1 MISYDDLRELKEYVS
16 GADSLV
22 LSLYASVDQSDAAN
36 LNRGFETRVENLLRE
51 IAEREAARDDGKPDR
66 FETERR
72 RVLQFLSQYTP
83 KGKGLVIFS
92 DSAKDFWWQRDLQVA
107 VPNQARWS
115 PRPWI
120 RPLMEL
126 VCEQDC
132 LGVVLIDKQRAK
144 IFTFDAGGLVLRGEF
159 FSDTPNKHHT
169 TGTDHIWS
177 QGQME
182 RDHLKHI
189 KWHVKQV
196 ADELSA
202 AVSRFKLTKLVIGGP
217 VEATALFSSE
227 LSKRLQQMIIG
238 SLSVPVEISPD
249 RLAAELRSVR
259 ERAEHED
266 EAKLVDSLITSAR
279 KGGLAVLGLSETL
292 AVAQQ
297 GRIHRLVVSK
307 NFRAQGHQ
315 CNHCQALTV
324 DEVTKCSYCGG
335 KLEPAPDLINRL
347 SHYALEQGGRVQIVS
362 GEAAEKLSTAGGIGA
377 ILRF

>member
-1 MISYDDLRELKEYVS
+1 MISYDDLRELKQYAS

-22 LSLYASVDQSDAAN
+22 LSLYVSVDQSDAAN

-51 IAEREAARDDGKPDR
+51 IAEREAVRDDGEPER
-66 FETERR
+66 FEAERR
-72 RVLQFLSQYTP
+72 RVLRFLSQYTP

-92 DSAKDFWWQRDLQVA
+92 DSARDFWWQRDLQAA
-107 VPNQARWS
+107 VPNEARWS
-115 PRPWI
+115 PQPWI
-120 RPLMEL
+120 RPLVEL
-126 VCEQDC
+126 VEGQDR

-144 IFTFDAGGLVLRGEF
+144 IFTFDSGGLVQRGEF
-159 FSDTPNKHHT
+159 LSDTPNKHHT

-196 ADELSA
+196 ADELGALTA
-202 AVSRFKLTKLVIGGP
+202 AEKLTKLVIGGP
-217 VEATALFSSE
+217 VEATALFSAE
-227 LSKRLQQMIIG
+227 LPKRFQQMIIG
-238 SLSVPVEISPD
+238 VISVPVEISAD

-259 ERAEHED
+259 EKAEHED
-266 EAKLVDSLITSAR
+266 EVKLVDSLITSAR
-279 KGGLAVLGLSETL
+279 KGGPAVLGLSETL
-292 AVAQQ
+292 AAARQ
-297 GRIHRLVVSK
+297 GRIYRLVVSK
-307 NFRAQGHQ
+307 NFRARGHQ
-315 CNHCQALTV
+315 CTLCQALTV

-347 SHYALEQGGRVQIVS
+347 SHCVLEQSGRVQAVS
-362 GEAAEKLSTAGGIGA
+362 NEAAEKLSTAGGIGA